1 MQRTEKYYEN
11 DPFLTRAEGRVLA
24 SGTDREGRVRL
35 ALDGTVFYP
44 EGGGQPADLGVLT
57 LPDGRD
63 LAVVDVHEQGGLI
76 WHTLA
81 PVPDTPCRTLP
92 PAPPDPADRLGLAA
106 GQDAAAHRR
115 AYPFGPAAPDVRGGE
130 RGFPHRGRRCADG
143 HQCPHLSG
151 GAAPGGAGRQP
162 DHLAGCAGA
171 CLVPGQSPA
180 GGSVLPQQKAH

>member
-81 PVPDTPCRTLP
+81 PVPD
-92 PAPPDPADRLGLAA
+92 APL
-106 GQDAAAHRR
+106 
-115 AYPFGPAAPDVRGGE
+115 
-130 RGFPHRGRRCADG
+130 
-143 HQCPHLSG
+143 LSLI
-151 GAAPGGAGRQP
+151 
-162 DHLAGCAGA
+162 HI
-171 CLVPGQSPA
+171 
-180 GGSVLPQQKAH
+180 